1 MSADESFEFS
11 SATIR
16 TVYKASENMVCAID
30 NVLSK
35 AQCDEIVSTSKEQYF
50 QDMSNKYNPKTRRNN
65 SRLLVIDQGL
75 SEILWNR
82 LESVI
87 SKLIEKY
94 DIPCRP
100 LGFDVLRGNWEL
112 AGMNNAI
119 RINKY
124 SRMKRE
130 FFAPHKDAQYC
141 PSGDERSVFSLV
153 IYLNQGFKGG
163 ETCFYFPKDSTL
175 QTKGLTIEEEIKVH
189 GGLEEGFDHVKVTP
203 STGSAVL
210 FSQNTL
216 HESLPMITRSSK
228 VGYKVILKTDVMLK
242 RTEKPF
248 GFAVSKEE
256 KDDYFKCLNYFR
268 EAQQEEL
275 DSKADEAAELYE
287 RALSIRYSYP
297 FALKTRS
304 QSEWKVCPPSITDIL
319 PAVVWENIFS
329 YLSGKDAEH
338 LIYAFPDLIPVKKL
352 QDGRFACKLKTIMDE
367 KRPKFLPRVGQKH
380 GIYTRFEF
388 PDAEFFKRNGDGCCR
403 VAAMYSFFLLGHTS
417 SEEMYT
423 VRFNPETQEVCA
435 LPLEQ
440 LLWDTFYSKPCY
452 GCIYKVQMQG
462 TEEKNPDR
470 DFQASVDRSYMA
482 YRHSAEFVGVELLES
497 FRVNTEL
504 YENTIPYGCDEY
516 MKSASSDSFSSEL
529 SDSDYD
535 SSKTNHSDSESDN
548 ESNVETEHTNHS
560 ENNIGNNS
568 EIDCVNNSDVT
579 SSNDDSKK
587 ATKYIHV
594 HYDSQCLFDVQ
605 NDNLLCL
612 MDRAGFFKGLSL
624 DMDYTTKVVKSIF
637 YAFDGDSSDDSSEDC
652 TPIANDLNE
661 INITEEYLGTLI
673 KLTKQRNNV
682 SGAVVSSITQPFDV
696 NFGDLCFCQLRDH
709 DDNVEGCVEFAKRCE
724 TSLFNHLVFDFQ
736 ENQLNV
742 ERPDDN
748 GNSSYCCSCFLEQVL
763 DSHVK
768 VESEEKAEDSL
779 IVGEMMHFIVKIDPL
794 AETFVPFNHASCQC
808 IFPRFRLN
816 EYCNLRNYPYLNH
829 IHLIAQEFDD
839 KMYVWSVYGGI
850 VAL

>member
-1 MSADESFEFS
+1 MLLITIPCKFSPFRRKKKQSGWDYNGRYINSSSSLRTTDQLTAMSLLRDRMSADESFEFP

-16 TVYKASENMVCAID
+16 TVHKASENMVCAID

-65 SRLLVIDQGL
+65 SKLLVIDQGL

-87 SKLIEKY
+87 SKLIEEY

-130 FFAPHKDAQYC
+130 FFAPHKDAQYW

-189 GGLEEGFDHVKVTP
+189 GGLEEGFDHVKMTP

-216 HESLPMITRSSK
+216 HESLPMITQSSK

-256 KDDYFKCLNYFR
+256 QDDYFKCLNYFR

-297 FALKTRS
+297 SALKTHS

-329 YLSGKDAEH
+329 CLSGKDAEH

-352 QDGRFACKLKTIMDE
+352 QEGRFACKLKTIMDG
-367 KRPKFLPRVGQKH
+367 KRPKVLPRVGKKH

-388 PDAEFFKRNGDGCCR
+388 PDAEFFKRNRDGCCR
-403 VAAMYSFFLLGHTS
+403 VAAMYSFFLLGNKS
-417 SEEMYT
+417 SDEMYT
-423 VRFNPETQEVCA
+423 VRFNPETQEVYA

-440 LLWDTFYSKPCY
+440 LCWTLSIASLAMVAFTKSKC
-452 GCIYKVQMQG
+452 KVLKKRILI
-462 TEEKNPDR
+462 EI
-470 DFQASVDRSYMA
+470 
-482 YRHSAEFVGVELLES
+482 
-497 FRVNTEL
+497 FR
-504 YENTIPYGCDEY
+504 
-516 MKSASSDSFSSEL
+516 
-529 SDSDYD
+529 
-535 SSKTNHSDSESDN
+535 
-548 ESNVETEHTNHS
+548 
-560 ENNIGNNS
+560 
-568 EIDCVNNSDVT
+568 
-579 SSNDDSKK
+579 
-587 ATKYIHV
+587 
-594 HYDSQCLFDVQ
+594 
-605 NDNLLCL
+605 
-612 MDRAGFFKGLSL
+612 
-624 DMDYTTKVVKSIF
+624 
-637 YAFDGDSSDDSSEDC
+637 
-652 TPIANDLNE
+652 
-661 INITEEYLGTLI
+661 
-673 KLTKQRNNV
+673 
-682 SGAVVSSITQPFDV
+682 
-696 NFGDLCFCQLRDH
+696 
-709 DDNVEGCVEFAKRCE
+709 
-724 TSLFNHLVFDFQ
+724 
-736 ENQLNV
+736 
-742 ERPDDN
+742 
-748 GNSSYCCSCFLEQVL
+748 QVL
-763 DSHVK
+763 TEVTW
-768 VESEEKAEDSL
+768 L
-779 IVGEMMHFIVKIDPL
+779 IDTV
-794 AETFVPFNHASCQC
+794 
-808 IFPRFRLN
+808 LN
-816 EYCNLRNYPYLNH
+816 LW
-829 IHLIAQEFDD
+829 
-839 KMYVWSVYGGI
+839 VWSCLRVF
-850 VAL
+850 A